1 MRKTRW
7 LAGLCFIVCSASSFA
22 ASPAT
27 LIEQLQAQRQAFSQD
42 NKIDLQQLSKEIQAT
57 VKDADVLDRTH
68 NGLQAINVLL
78 GLQKYAPLA
87 QFPSYDVQMQ
97 CAKLYAE
104 LERNKDAQACRE
116 RAAALAEILQTRSG
130 SGATPDDPVRVITI
144 SEIGEWARSQSA
156 KISNVLAYPHRNEN
170 LQALTYSS
178 PATDGQSKVAYFLF
192 DPRLQASISSKKV
205 DIFDPLPVGPG
216 DGKYQVALNQAHEAR
231 IKFLNDQS
239 FNYPELIQLSDSA
252 QREAMQLAQQGDI
265 QGALAKIREVE
276 KIRPIQ
282 QIPVFNLISNY
293 SFLLGK
299 SGDLDAQSNMRL
311 FLFGIT
317 QDIAHSGDGLK
328 PESAIHVVA
337 ISEEYTW
344 LHEKN
349 LRVTGQHLLMDG
361 NSRYDAMDTLD
372 ANGNHKT
379 FYFDVSQVFTR
390 ESPVPVQ

>member
-7 LAGLCFIVCSASSFA
+7 LVSLLFIVFSANSIA
-22 ASPAT
+22 ATAAT
-27 LIEQLQAQRQAFSQD
+27 LIDQLQAQRQAFSQD
-42 NKIDLQQLSKEIQAT
+42 NKIDLQQLSREIQAT

-68 NGLQAINVLL
+68 NDQQAINVLL

-97 CAKLYAE
+97 CANLYAR
-104 LERNKDAQACRE
+104 LQRNSDAQACRE
-116 RAAALAEILQTRSG
+116 RAAALAEILRTRSG

-144 SEIGEWARSQSA
+144 NEIGEWARSQSA
-156 KISNVLAYPHRNEN
+156 KMSDVRAYAN
-170 LQALTYSS
+170 LQAVTYSS
-178 PATDGQSKVAYFLF
+178 PTTDGQSKVAYFLF
-192 DPRLQASISSKKV
+192 DPRLQASISSKKI
-205 DIFDPLPVGPG
+205 DIFDPLPVGPA
-216 DGKYQVALNQAHEAR
+216 DGKYQLALNQAREAR
-231 IKFLNDQS
+231 IQFLNDKS
-239 FNYPELIQLSDSA
+239 FNYPELIQLSDQS

-299 SGDLDAQSNMRL
+299 SGDLDAQSKMRL

-317 QDIAHSGDGLK
+317 QDIAHSGNGLTQ
-328 PESAIHVVA
+328 ESAVHVVA

-349 LRVTGQHLLMDG
+349 LRVTKQHLLMDG
-361 NSRYDAMDTLD
+361 NSRYDAMDTVD
-372 ANGNHKT
+372 ANGNLKT
-379 FYFDVSQVFTR
+379 YYFDVSQVFTR
-390 ESPVPVQ
+390 ESPVPAQ